1 MPAKRSEKFS
11 AKATTGP
18 MLKSKQPPQR
28 EPRTPWGKWSKRR
41 REEAERKRIEREVRR
56 REKQRQSV
64 LRRLRRKQITLRSVV
79 FVGLMVF
86 ACVIG
91 IMVLLLLGRPYPWE
105 AFSDV
110 TSAMRLSTELE
121 NKRQR
126 WNELGIDNYTVE
138 VSFSSGATRCG
149 PVVIEVE
156 NEQIVAAPSRNAEQW
171 TPREVCS
178 MLLDKFAVEAAFQWM
193 GDELGTLSP
202 GDTYLRASFDPIL
215 GYPRLLKG
223 GSYDLLVSGS
233 AKCCWQV
240 EWKSLQPINN

>member
-1 MPAKRSEKFS
+1 MPAKRSEKSS
-11 AKATTGP
+11 AKPNTGP
-18 MLKSKQPPQR
+18 TLKSKQPPQR
-28 EPRTPWGKWSKRR
+28 EPWTPWGKWSKRR
-41 REEAERKRIEREVRR
+41 REEAERKRIEREERR
-56 REKQRQSV
+56 REEQRQSV

-86 ACVIG
+86 ACLIG
-91 IMVLLLLGRPYPWE
+91 FMVLLLLGRPYPWE

-110 TSAMRLSTELE
+110 TSAMTISTDLE

-126 WNELGIDNYTVE
+126 WNELGIDHYTVE
-138 VSFSSGATRCG
+138 VSYSSGATRCG

-156 NEQIVAAPSRNAEQW
+156 NGQIVTDPLRNAEQW

-178 MLLDKFAVEAAFQWM
+178 MLVDKFTVEVAFQWM
-193 GDELGTLSP
+193 DDELGVLSP

-215 GYPRLLKG
+215 GYPHLLKG

-233 AKCCWQV
+233 ADCCWQV
-240 EWKSLQPINN
+240 EWKSLQPIDN